1 MRPAAE
7 EPLLVVMTSFEARA
21 SATIPPARTGVFG
34 CLVSAGL
41 AFFVFPRAF
50 LVLASLVFSRTL
62 STTDFSFPR

>member
-7 EPLLVVMTSFEARA
+7 EPLLVVRTFEASA

-50 LVLASLVFSRTL
+50 LVLASLVYSRTL